1 MLTTLS
7 NMPVLKHQ
15 NFTGFGKGRQTVRA
29 DDDRAPLSPL
39 AKVMQNLMFSTPVN
53 RGQRII
59 QYQDLSVQQQ
69 RAGNRDTLFCPPE
82 SITPRSPT
90 SVS

>member
-15 NFTGFGKGRQTVRA
+15 NFAGFGKSRQTVRA

-59 QYQDLSVQQQ
+59 QYQDLSC
-69 RAGNRDTLFCPPE
+69 LLY
-82 SITPRSPT
+82 T
-90 SVS
+90 SDAADE

>member
-39 AKVMQNLMFSTPVN
+39 AKVMQNLMFSTAQP
-53 RGQRII
+53 
-59 QYQDLSVQQQ
+59 
-69 RAGNRDTLFCPPE
+69 
-82 SITPRSPT
+82 
-90 SVS
+90 